1 MNKFLIFVMTLS
13 FSMSFGQGKT
23 SFQRIKALKM
33 AYITEK
39 IDLTDDEEAFFWK
52 VYDQYELKIYND
64 CRKKLREIKKQYE
77 SIDSLTKEE
86 AMNVLKKVY
95 KIESLGVDLKEERD
109 KALLLNLPPTKILK
123 IHSAEYYFNRDMVYR
138 SVNKRKKPAVQEKKD

>member
-86 AMNVLKKVY
+86 AMNVLKK
-95 KIESLGVDLKEERD
+95 SLQ
-109 KALLLNLPPTKILK
+109 
-123 IHSAEYYFNRDMVYR
+123 NREFGSR
-138 SVNKRKKPAVQEKKD
+138 FKGRKR